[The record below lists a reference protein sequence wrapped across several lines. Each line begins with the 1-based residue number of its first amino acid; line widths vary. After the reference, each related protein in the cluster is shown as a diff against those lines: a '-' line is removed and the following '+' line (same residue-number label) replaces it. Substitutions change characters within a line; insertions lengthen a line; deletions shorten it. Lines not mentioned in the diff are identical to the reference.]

1 MRRTVRTLGARTLAC
16 ACLAAT
22 GCGDG
27 GPVTVDAGPP
37 AEIEAGTS
45 GADGNGYVA
54 TTDGTDVSLVPGAQS
69 GFHVWLNVRVRGIA
83 GELAIERAARRQSDG
98 VLVFRGLPQ
107 RFEVPDAALD
117 DWWESPVAAPAF
129 MCPSPIGI
137 QVFDEAL
144 VFEVR
149 LLDPEAEEGASPL
162 AEDTLVL
169 IPHCPAGEQAE
180 FCVSI
185 CSG

>member
-1 MRRTVRTLGARTLAC
+1 VTRALHTLGAIIALWAVALAGALAS
-16 ACLAAT
+16 AC
-22 GCGDG
+22 DG
-27 GPVTVDAGPP
+27 APRDDSD
-37 AEIEAGTS
+37 AEIEAGTA
-45 GADGNGYVA
+45 GPDGWGYVPGV
-54 TTDGTDVSLVPGAQS
+54 DGTDVSLVPGAQS

-83 GELAIERAARRQSDG
+83 GELALERTARRQRDG

-107 RFEVPDAALD
+107 LIEIPAAARD

-149 LLDPEAEEGASPL
+149 LLSDRGDDASVL

-169 IPHCPAGEQAE
+169 IPHCPSGGQAAFCADICAG
-180 FCVSI
+180 
-185 CSG
+185 